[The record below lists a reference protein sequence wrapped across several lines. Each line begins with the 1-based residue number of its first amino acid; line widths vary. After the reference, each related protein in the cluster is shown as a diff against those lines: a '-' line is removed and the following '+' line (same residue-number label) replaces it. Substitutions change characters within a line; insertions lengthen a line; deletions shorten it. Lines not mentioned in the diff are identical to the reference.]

1 MFSTDFSKNTPIS
14 NFVQIRPMEAKVFQ
28 ADGRTVTEQL
38 FKILL
43 TPLRSKDRPTTA
55 LQNLQGE

>member
-1 MFSTDFSKNTPIS
+1 MFSTGFSKNTPIS
-14 NFVQIRPMEAKVFQ
+14 DFIKIRPIEAEVFQ
-28 ADGRTVTEQL
+28 AHGSTVPAQL

-55 LQNLQGE
+55 LQNLQRE